1 MGGSGTN
8 VIYAKDGLGIGLGKI
23 YLDILNPIGLYDHD
37 FNEKN
42 SNNSS
47 IVFVLE
53 YLNFK
58 ALMTGDIEIEG
69 INRLVREKKI
79 PEVEY
84 IKIPHH
90 GSKNNITS
98 SLLKFSNPKVAVISV
113 GKNSYGHPNK
123 EVLDLLGKY
132 KIPYFRTD
140 ENKNVVLIFDKRKGN
155 FRILE

>member
-1 MGGSGTN
+1 M
-8 VIYAKDGLGIGLGKI
+8 LGNI
-23 YLDILNPIGLYDHD
+23 YLYILNPIGLYYHD

-47 IVFVLE
+47 IVYVLE

-123 EVLDLLGKY
+123 ETLELLERY
-132 KIPYFRTD
+132 KVKVYRTD
-140 ENKNVVLIFDKRKGN
+140 EKGNVLIKVDKKG
-155 FRILE
+155 FVVQ